1 MTTLRLIRYS
11 AWALVAI
18 ALVGLGAFAY
28 TRFAAGPAAPTVTI
42 GGPFTLTD
50 QNGQP
55 VTEAALLGHPSM
67 VFFGYTNCPDICPAT
82 LLTAPTWLDAVK
94 EEVPDLAFYFITVDP
109 ERDTVEVM
117 HNYLANFDPRIVG
130 LTGTPEQIAAVKEGY
145 RVFSRTVPRPEGG
158 YDVDHTAPIYLM
170 NREGEFEDV
179 IRPEDEAASAL
190 VLGKLRELA

>member
-1 MTTLRLIRYS
+1 MTALRLIRYG
-11 AWALVAI
+11 AWALVAL

-55 VTEAALLGHPSM
+55 VTEAALLSHPSM
-67 VFFGYTNCPDICPAT
+67 VFFGYTNCPDICPIT
-82 LLTAPTWLDAVK
+82 LLRAPEWLDAVK
-94 EEVPDLAFYFITVDP
+94 AEVPDLAFYFITVDP
-109 ERDTVEVM
+109 ERDDVEVM
-117 HNYLANFDPRIVG
+117 RNYLANFDPRIVG
-130 LTGTPEQIAAVKEGY
+130 LTGTPEQIDAVKEGY
-145 RVFSRTVPRPEGG
+145 RVFSRTVPRADGG

-170 NREGEFEDV
+170 NREGGFEDV

-190 VLGKLRELA
+190 VLSKLRELG